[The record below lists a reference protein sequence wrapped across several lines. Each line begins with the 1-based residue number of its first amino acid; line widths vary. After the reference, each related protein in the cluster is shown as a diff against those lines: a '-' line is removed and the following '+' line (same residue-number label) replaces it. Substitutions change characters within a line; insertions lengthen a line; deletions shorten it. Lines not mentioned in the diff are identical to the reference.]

1 MEQHTHNLDLRIA
14 IDAMGLVSPDNIAGA
29 KIALGVKDDNKVLA
43 AFCDML
49 ASNISKTLERFSNVA
64 IIDGNVAPIESEP
77 APKQEEPVLY
87 RGEDKIEEHIDEP
100 EVNEEMSPIDLAKS
114 IPLPNEM
121 AIINGVFDKIFK
133 LKSEGNS
140 IFSLSVKDE
149 TCDTKV
155 LSRELGLE
163 EDRIDFNTD
172 IKDDYVIQYIDA
184 DGNNHLLEGAV

>member
-14 IDAMGLVSPDNIAGA
+14 IDAMGLVSQDNIAGA
-29 KIALGVKDDNKVLA
+29 KIALGVEDDDKVLA

-49 ASNISKTLERFSNVA
+49 ASNISKTLERYSNVA

-77 APKQEEPVLY
+77 VKQEEPMLY

-100 EVNEEMSPIDLAKS
+100 EVNEEMSPIDLTQS

-121 AIINGVFDKIFK
+121 ALINGVFDKIFK
-133 LKSEGNS
+133 LKSEGNN

>member
-14 IDAMGLVSPDNIAGA
+14 IDAMGLVSQDNIAGA
-29 KIALGVKDDNKVLA
+29 KIALGVEDDNKVLA

-77 APKQEEPVLY
+77 VKQEEPVLY
-87 RGEDKIEEHIDEP
+87 HGEDKIEKHIDEP
-100 EVNEEMSPIDLAKS
+100 EVNEEMSPIDLAQS

-121 AIINGVFDKIFK
+121 ALINGVFDKIFK